1 MKLKKENF
9 TLSLQPGDRSKG
21 ISQDGAGNL
30 WQDLGTKQG
39 ITDSWVQ
46 SLKYYQ
52 VQGLKVIVVWGL
64 VLGYFWLGFLFGVL
78 FLHDSAIKKYHRN
91 VYTMQ
96 PMQAYSSQF
105 FKY

>member
-9 TLSLQPGDRSKG
+9 TLSLQPGDHSKG

-39 ITDSWVQ
+39 IPGSWVQ
-46 SLKYYQ
+46 CLKYYQ

-64 VLGYFWLGFLFGVL
+64 VLEFFWLGFLFG
-78 FLHDSAIKKYHRN
+78 
-91 VYTMQ
+91 
-96 PMQAYSSQF
+96 F
-105 FKY
+105 FFT